1 MAINSQILDI
11 SAASPSK
18 FNKYA
23 VIRREPILDTHME
36 RYLLQKDKEKAV
48 LNFYKKHTSKE
59 SETLFKAR
67 QKNAEAHPRKILKI
81 LEYGFYKKVPCWYEI
96 CPYSR
101 FGPLANIFNTARTY
115 SRQITFSAIT
125 EGIFSIIDY
134 FHSQNMALLNLK
146 PSNIVINNLYPLELV
161 IKEIDKFGESSP
173 ANTASDYYDF
183 GITLLDLFL
192 GSDPDCSPE
201 RAYLIHS
208 ITASENG
215 MPQQVPR
222 HLKSL
227 LTGLMCGAHEKRWG
241 ANEVKKWLAEGHGR
255 IELLKHED
263 GNSSAGASGRVFIP
277 PEEYKK
283 INELFKLPLEIKN
296 GLSDAIRPDYLN
308 CAGEFINLKNE
319 NLFITLK
326 EAGEF
331 IEANAGANFPKE
343 RLYEDLERTAGY
355 YKISQCIKNAADL
368 ALYERLS
375 GLLKKITPETG
386 GAYLNKIKNY
396 LQAILYKN
404 IRWSAEDKKIARAL
418 LDIKWDMVNEKIYG
432 RKAGAVENKSIIAA
446 AGLLLLAAF
455 AYSLYA
461 EKYYL
466 MLFCILLL
474 THIAYIIFTAPDY
487 EKVYT
492 TWQLRIDEAGDLC
505 AQSQKLATA
514 GYKNHATP
522 QPPRTKNA
530 SAASKDAARNYYPNA
545 DTQEIFDRF
554 IHAIKTGN
562 YKETQKLIQ
571 RGADINAKDAGGAS
585 ALIWAAD
592 SGDLKL
598 IKLLTGYGADINAC
612 DNQGASALMW
622 AAYKG
627 NESAVKL
634 LIDNGA
640 AKDSRDL
647 EGHTP
652 LMAACFNS
660 HSGAVRA
667 LLDYGCDARA
677 ADFAG
682 NGVLAY
688 AKNSGCVDIAEMI
701 TDHIDSGAEAE
712 NKKNAIGGIIFD
724 TLSDCGVT
732 DAFELIKAAVTA
744 NKKAVRNIIESA
756 DSADASGS
764 RFIKACAA
772 GNYDLARKMIDI
784 KIDINARDRRGYSAL
799 IWAVDKKRDRITD
812 LLLENGADV
821 DAADSYGYSP
831 LIWAIE
837 RNDLCCV
844 KKLIDHKADIDRAD
858 NNGITPLMWTVI
870 KKRHDIARTLIKS
883 GCDAD
888 KFDHKGYSALSYA
901 IEKKLDNF
909 IELTAAASAKP
920 AIDNP
925 LPRPFILWAA
935 ARSRTALVK
944 LAVARGAELNAK
956 DEYGRT
962 ALMHCINSR
971 NIDAVAL
978 LINSGADINLCDNS
992 GAGALIY
999 AVNNWFYD
1007 IARLLL
1013 EAGADHTIKD
1023 NRRKT
1028 AMDYAVDKNYNT
1040 IIEMLIDAGADV
1052 NARTYDGSTLLT
1064 WSVCC
1069 KNTALARYLIYK
1081 GADINARDI
1090 KNYTALMRAA
1100 VNGHIE
1106 MVKILIEN
1114 GANTAAKNSDGE
1126 TAYDL
1131 AVRNKREKTA
1141 VYLLKYVKPLKHE
1154 ID

>member
-11 SAASPSK
+11 SAASPAK

-23 VIRREPILDTHME
+23 VIRREPVLDAHIE
-36 RYLLQKDKEKAV
+36 RYLLQKDKDKAV
-48 LNFYKKHTSKE
+48 LTFYKKHSSKE
-59 SETLFKAR
+59 FETLYKTR
-67 QKNAEAHPRKILKI
+67 KKNAETHTRKILSI
-81 LEYGFYKKVPCWYEI
+81 LEHGFYKKVPCWYEI

-101 FGPLANIFNTARTY
+101 FGPLANIFNTARAY
-115 SRQITFSAIT
+115 SRQITFSAIV

-134 FHSQNMALLNLK
+134 FHSQNIALLNLK
-146 PSNIVINNLYPLELV
+146 PSNIIINNLCPLELV
-161 IKEIDKFGESSP
+161 LKETQNFGESNP

-183 GITLLDLFL
+183 GLTLLDLFL
-192 GSDPDCSPE
+192 GSNPDCSHA

-208 ITASENG
+208 IVSAGSDL
-215 MPQQVPR
+215 PAQVPR
-222 HLKSL
+222 YLKL
-227 LTGLMCGAHEKRWG
+227 LLNGLLSEPPEKRWG
-241 ANEVKKWLAEGHGR
+241 SGEVKKWLAEGHGR
-255 IELLKHED
+255 VELKHEGCD
-263 GNSSAGASGRVFIP
+263 SAASKRAQELIA

-283 INELFKLPLEIKN
+283 ICESYKLPLEIKN
-296 GLSDAIRPDYLN
+296 GLSDGGRPNDLN
-308 CAGEFINLKNE
+308 CVKEFINLRNE

-331 IEANAGANFPKE
+331 IEANAGTSFPKE

-368 ALYERLS
+368 TIYERLS
-375 GLLKKITPETG
+375 GLLKKIAPETG
-386 GAYLNKIKNY
+386 GAYINEIKNY
-396 LQAILYKN
+396 LHALLYKN

-418 LDIKWDMVNEKIYG
+418 LNVKWDMVNEKIYG
-432 RKAGAVENKSIIAA
+432 RRAGTVENKSIISA
-446 AGLLLLAAF
+446 AGLLVLAAF

-487 EKVYT
+487 EKVYK
-492 TWQLRIDEAGDLC
+492 TWQLRIDETGDLC
-505 AQSQKLATA
+505 AQSQTPAAA
-514 GYKNHATP
+514 GFKNHAA
-522 QPPRTKNA
+522 PPPARAKSS
-530 SAASKDAARNYYPNA
+530 SAAGPFYPDA

-554 IHAIKTGN
+554 IHAVKTGN
-562 YKETQKLIQ
+562 YNETQKLIQ
-571 RGADINAKDAGGAS
+571 RGADINARDAGGAS

-598 IKLLTGYGADINAC
+598 LKLLAGYGADINAS

-627 NESAVKL
+627 NENAVKL
-634 LIDNGA
+634 LIEAGA
-640 AKDSRDL
+640 LKDSRNL

-667 LLDYGCDARA
+667 LLDYGCDVRA
-677 ADFAG
+677 ADYAG

-688 AKNSGCVDIAEMI
+688 AKNSGCGDIAEMI
-701 TDHIDSGAEAE
+701 TGHIDSSAEAKD
-712 NKKNAIGGIIFD
+712 KKNAIGDIIFD
-724 TLSDCGVT
+724 TLADCGVT
-732 DAFELIKAAVTA
+732 DAFELIRAAVTA

-756 DSADASGS
+756 DSADASCS

-799 IWAVDKKRDRITD
+799 IWAVDKKRERITD
-812 LLLENGADV
+812 LLLENGAD
-821 DAADSYGYSP
+821 ANLSDSYGYSP

-844 KKLIDHKADIDRAD
+844 RKLIDYKADIDRAD

-870 KKRHDIARTLIKS
+870 KKRHDIARQLIKS
-883 GCDAD
+883 GCDTG

-909 IELTAAASAKP
+909 IELTAAASEKSV
-920 AIDNP
+920 IDNP
-925 LPRPFILWAA
+925 LPRPLILWAA
-935 ARSRTALVK
+935 ARSRTALIK
-944 LAVARGAELNAK
+944 LAVTRGAELNAK

-1013 EAGADHTIKD
+1013 EAGADYTIKD
-1023 NRRKT
+1023 NRQKT

-1052 NARTYDGSTLLT
+1052 NARIYDGSTLLA

-1081 GADINARDI
+1081 GADINTGDI
-1090 KNYTALMRAA
+1090 KNNTALMRAA
-1100 VNGHIE
+1100 ENGHLE
-1106 MVKILIEN
+1106 MVKILMES
-1114 GANTAAKNSDGE
+1114 GADAAAKNSDGE

-1141 VYLLKYVKPLKHE
+1141 VYLNKYVRPLKHE